1 MYFILIGKNDARFYL
16 LPHTTYTVG
25 RKDPCNILITNDES
39 ISRKHA
45 VLTVTKE
52 EITITDSG
60 SRYGTFVNETRLKT
74 NASTVLREGYTVK
87 FGMFQSI
94 YKLQTMSVVNTTS
107 GIKSEHKTQL
117 KNNMNILGGLMVQ
130 NWTEQCNY
138 VTVEEMMLTVK
149 VLSAL
154 VVGVPI
160 VCVKYWD
167 DYVNCLKENKPVPDV
182 KEYQPKCSEVVIN
195 ENVSL
200 EYREERKNLFKNKVF
215 VFPKKGD
222 KEKIASLIKLAGGE
236 SVSWDVHPL
245 SIDKIGN
252 DQLAEYIVMQT
263 NNINDSIKQNKELED
278 FINHYTSA
286 GNRTVPLQE
295 IALAVIN
302 CSCEKDCNP
311 KFNRKAY
318 VFKTSTQKDIRSQ
331 VFLAMPT
338 QSMELNTELIDLKN
352 ETIIPQS
359 FDNDLHVPNKIEI
372 IDKSLENKL
381 TEDKKVV
388 IEIDDSL
395 PLKRESDSTHNERDC
410 KRIKVDESSINFRD
424 NESTSQERKQDV
436 NPKPTSPKS
445 LFAFNNTNIATDN
458 LNSIVHN
465 NPFTRK
471 RKADA
476 DGELNLSK
484 KPSQMDGTTS
494 SSPSASGKKVINPFS
509 NLFRSN
515 NVPQRENLETSKV
528 TSTPKKKSNE
538 KVPKK
543 NENSLEIDFSAIS
556 VVNNDLEKSFQW
568 ITKSTMKSCLADCI
582 NDQKDDTDQDMLLFI
597 NSFRDA
603 IIIQTEDMVV
613 HKRKKVVF
621 EKNVCGSNVTNY
633 KKFKKVQPLR
643 VQKTIIPESKY
654 VSVICSNNNEC
665 EYVQELV
672 EDETDNMDSEPIQ
685 ARPIG
690 RQYVF

>member
-1 MYFILIGKNDARFYL
+1 MYFILVAKNDAKFYL
-16 LPHTTYTVG
+16 LPNTTYAVG
-25 RKDPCNILITNDES
+25 RKDLCNIVITNDES

-52 EITITDSG
+52 EITITDAG
-60 SRYGTFVNETRLKT
+60 SRYGTFVNEARLKA
-74 NASTVLREGYTVK
+74 NVSTVLRDGNTVK

-94 YKLQTMSVVNTTS
+94 YKLQMVSVVNTTS

-117 KNNMNILGGLMVQ
+117 KNNMTVVGGLMLQ

-154 VVGVPI
+154 IAGVPI

-200 EYREERKNLFKNKVF
+200 EYREERKNLFKNKLF
-215 VFPKKGD
+215 IFPKEGD

-245 SIDKIGN
+245 SIDIIGN
-252 DQLAEYIVMQT
+252 GQLTEYIVVQT
-263 NNINDSIKQNKELED
+263 SNINDSIKQNKELAD

-295 IALAVIN
+295 IALAIIN

-318 VFKTSTQKDIRSQ
+318 VFKTSTQKDNRSQ
-331 VFLAMPT
+331 VFLAMAT
-338 QSMELNTELIDLKN
+338 ESIELNTEPIQLKN
-352 ETIIPQS
+352 ETVIPQS
-359 FDNDLHVPNKIEI
+359 FENDLHIPNKIEI
-372 IDKSLENKL
+372 IDKSLDNKL

-388 IEIDDSL
+388 IEIEDS
-395 PLKRESDSTHNERDC
+395 PCLKRESDSTLNERDY
-410 KRIKVDESSINFRD
+410 KRIKVDDSSIND
-424 NESTSQERKQDV
+424 NESTSQERKQGV
-436 NPKPTSPKS
+436 NTKPISPKS

-471 RKADA
+471 RKAEP

-484 KPSQMDGTTS
+484 KPSQMDGPSSSSQSTTS
-494 SSPSASGKKVINPFS
+494 KKVINPFS

-515 NVPQRENLETSKV
+515 NVPQKENLETSKV

-538 KVPKK
+538 EVRKK
-543 NENSLEIDFSAIS
+543 NVNSLEIDFSAIS
-556 VVNNDLEKSFQW
+556 AVDNDLEKSFRW
-568 ITKSTMKSCLADCI
+568 ITKSPTKTCLADCT
-582 NDQKDDTDQDMLLFI
+582 NDKKDDFDQDMLLFI

-613 HKRKKVVF
+613 HKRQKMVS
-621 EKNVCGSNVTNY
+621 EKNFCGGNVTNY

-654 VSVICSNNNEC
+654 VSVICSNNNAC
-665 EYVQELV
+665 EYVEELV
-672 EDETDNMDSEPIQ
+672 EDETDNMDSEPMQ
-685 ARPIG
+685 ARRIG